1 MRNRN
6 TFSRRDF
13 MKRSAAIA
21 VAAPTIVSA
30 TALGNDKAA
39 AASDRLTV
47 GFIGMGKQSRWHTG
61 TLSGRADV
69 QVMAVCDVDT
79 TRREDA
85 KEKIQKKYVELERK
99 GEGDISAYVDFHE
112 LLARKDIDAVVIA
125 TPDHWHT
132 IPLIEACKAG
142 KDVYCEKPL
151 TLTIHEAKTAID
163 AVRKYDRVMQTG
175 SQQRSSKE
183 FRTAVEY
190 VRSGR
195 IGKVKQVLVD
205 VGGPSHW
212 CDLPEEPME
221 PGLDWDRWLGQAPK
235 RPYNSILSPRGV
247 HKHFPLWR
255 NYSEYGGGGV
265 CDWGAHHLDI
275 AHWGLGFD
283 DSGPFEI
290 VPPAKAED
298 THGAVLRYAGGVEI
312 THRDGNGVWF
322 FGDKGKIFVNRGK
335 FQLWI
340 GQEQKAEDP
349 GYCAQMLKELLP
361 PNAIRLY
368 NSADHLGDWLN
379 SMRTRKPPICDV
391 EIGARTATA
400 CNLLN
405 LVYFHRKTLKW
416 DPKAEQLVDH
426 TGDPSWLGRDYRA
439 PWKVA

>member
-235 RPYNSILSPRGV
+235 RPYNSILSPRGI
-247 HKHFPLWR
+247 HDIFPHWR
-255 NYSEYGGGGV
+255 NYREYAGGGMT
-265 CDWGAHHLDI
+265 DWGAHHFDI
-275 AHWGLGFD
+275 AQWGLD
-283 DSGPFEI
+283 MDHSGPVEI
-290 VPPAKAED
+290 IPPEDPKAEKGVKFIYAN
-298 THGAVLRYAGGVEI
+298 GAEVIHDGGGGVTFI
-312 THRDGNGVWF
+312 
-322 FGDKGKIFVNRGK
+322 GDAGQISVNRGK
-335 FQLWI
+335 LHSTPDSILMEPLTDKDVKVYESREHHEDWI
-340 GQEQKAEDP
+340 K
-349 GYCAQMLKELLP
+349 C
-361 PNAIRLY
+361 IR
-368 NSADHLGDWLN
+368 S
-379 SMRTRKPPICDV
+379 RQRPICDV
-391 EIGARTATA
+391 EIGARSATV
-400 CNLLN
+400 CHLGNLAYWN
-405 LVYFHRKTLKW
+405 RRTMKW
-416 DPKAEQLVDH
+416 DPQKWEFPGDEEANKWRDRERREGYQLP
-426 TGDPSWLGRDYRA
+426 TI
-439 PWKVA
+439 